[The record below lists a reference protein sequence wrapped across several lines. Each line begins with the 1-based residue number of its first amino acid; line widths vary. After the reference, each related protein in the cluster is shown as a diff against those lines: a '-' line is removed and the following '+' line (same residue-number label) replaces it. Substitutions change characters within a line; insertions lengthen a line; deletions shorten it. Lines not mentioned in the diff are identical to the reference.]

1 MDRQPMPIDSRRKRG
16 LMRASWW
23 FIKRIKIASIVQA
36 TVPTTSPPPFS
47 PGWVIAIFTIGISR
61 FPRRTIDALGGVYA
75 LGHCGH
81 RCQGQ
86 SCGNAKKYEFHDASL
101 QSCFAIAFP
110 RAVESVQGRR
120 FTPADF
126 ALMFGY
132 NRNALPEAEIPP

>member
-1 MDRQPMPIDSRRKRG
+1 MPIDSRRKRG